1 FYADKV
7 TDSMRKT
14 MDETNRR
21 RAIQMKYNEENG
33 ITPTTVSRTREE
45 ILNQSSILDI
55 RGKKAYVEPTEV
67 NIAADPVVEYM
78 DRNGI
83 EKLILETEKKMKAA
97 AKDLDFIQAAQHRD
111 EMYALK
117 KLLERK

>member
-1 FYADKV
+1 
-7 TDSMRKT
+7 
-14 MDETNRR
+14 
-21 RAIQMKYNEENG
+21 
-33 ITPTTVSRTREE
+33 
-45 ILNQSSILDI
+45 
-55 RGKKAYVEPTEV
+55 AYVEPTEV